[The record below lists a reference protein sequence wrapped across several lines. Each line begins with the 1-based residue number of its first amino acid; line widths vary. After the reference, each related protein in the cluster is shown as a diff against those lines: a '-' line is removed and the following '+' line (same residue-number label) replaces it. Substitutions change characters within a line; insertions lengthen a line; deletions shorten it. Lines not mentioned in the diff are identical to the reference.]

1 MKRFALLLAAFSAV
15 AYAAVFFAAAVVR
28 FGRKDITS

>member
-1 MKRFALLLAAFSAV
+1 MTRGAFSAV